1 MWQGEPDSW
10 GGSFCGVKGGLW
22 FFITSD
28 ATTVDVELFADWD
41 SKNRNDASSYL
52 SGIKSF
58 IHYYSTDC
66 LSVAIVSLCDT
77 VVFEQAKRMADHV
90 DVDISYPR
98 IASVQQRA
106 NAVSAK
112 SCDCQQ

>member
-1 MWQGEPDSW
+1 M
-10 GGSFCGVKGGLW
+10 
-22 FFITSD
+22 
-28 ATTVDVELFADWD
+28 
-41 SKNRNDASSYL
+41 
-52 SGIKSF
+52 
-58 IHYYSTDC
+58 
-66 LSVAIVSLCDT
+66 AIISLCDT
-77 VVFEQAKRMADHV
+77 VVFGQTKIMADHV